1 MEAFSQRFG
10 SEGFYTWN
18 IFISGYTVDK
28 NIIGAPKIQN
38 YYEFIM
44 LSNYLFFQYCNCN
57 IRLFSIAPCNY
68 RSLSLINFWSNFFAS
83 FLHFPFYSYCSSN
96 YRNIIS
102 WRFFLLLEANAINF
116 HLLFAIAFKIEKRV
130 AITIF
135 ENFAFW

>member
-1 MEAFSQRFG
+1 MEAFSQRSG

-28 NIIGAPKIQN
+28 NINGAPKIQN

-68 RSLSLINFWSNFFAS
+68 CSLSLINFWSNFFAS
-83 FLHFPFYSYCSSN
+83 FLHFPFIVIALPTIAISIVDALSSLWPGSEGFYTWN
-96 YRNIIS
+96 IFISGYTVSKNIIG
-102 WRFFLLLEANAINF
+102 AP
-116 HLLFAIAFKIEKRV
+116 KISK
-130 AITIF
+130 
-135 ENFAFW
+135 